1 MARVFSGIQPS
12 GILTLGNYLGA
23 LQHFAISQHEH
34 DSFFC
39 IVDLHALTVP
49 QDPLELKRQ
58 VRTLAAIYLAVGID
72 PEKATLFVQS
82 HVAAHSELAWLLQ
95 CTSYMGE
102 LARMTQFKEKS
113 EGRDAVAVGL
123 FTYPVL
129 QAADILLYDTNF
141 VPVGEDQK
149 QHIELCRDIA
159 VRFNQRFGDV
169 FVVPEARIPKVGARI
184 MSLDDPTKKMSKS
197 SSSPASFISLLDE
210 DDVITKKIMR
220 AVTDLGREI
229 IFDEDNKPGVSNLL
243 TINALCSGRTIPE
256 LEQLFA
262 GQGYG
267 ELKKDTAQAVVSL
280 LGPIR
285 RRVEQLLAGREIDA
299 VLAQGATKAN
309 AVSQRTLVRVQRALG
324 IR

>member
-23 LQHFAISQHEH
+23 LKHFVSSQHEH
-34 DSFFC
+34 EAFFC
-39 IVDLHALTVP
+39 IVDLHALTTP
-49 QDPLELKRQ
+49 QDPAELKQ
-58 VRTLAAIYLAVGID
+58 QIRTLAALYLAAGIL

-82 HVAAHSELAWLLQ
+82 QVSAHSELAWLLQ
-95 CTSYMGE
+95 CMSYIGE
-102 LARMTQFKEKS
+102 LSRMTQFKEKS
-113 EGRDAVAVGL
+113 EGREAVAVGL

-129 QAADILLYDTNF
+129 QAADILLYDTNI

-197 SSSPASFISLLDE
+197 NPSPASYISLLDE
-210 DDVITKKIMR
+210 EDIVRRKIMR

-229 IFDEDNKPGVSNLL
+229 VYDEENKPGVSNLL
-243 TINALCSGRTIPE
+243 VINSLCSGRSIPE
-256 LEQLFA
+256 LESLFA
-262 GQGYG
+262 GKGYG
-267 ELKKDTAQAVVSL
+267 DLKKDTADAAVSV
-280 LGPIR
+280 LGPIKR
-285 RRVEQLLAGREIDA
+285 RAEEALAGSEIDE
-299 VLAQGATKAN
+299 VLQDGAARAR
-309 AVSQRTLVRVQRALG
+309 AVSQRTLLRVQQALG
-324 IR
+324 LR

>member
-23 LQHFAISQHEH
+23 LKHFVSSQHEH
-34 DSFFC
+34 EAFFC
-39 IVDLHALTVP
+39 IVDLHALTTP
-49 QDPLELKRQ
+49 QDPAELKQ
-58 VRTLAAIYLAVGID
+58 QIRTLAALYLAAGIL

-82 HVAAHSELAWLLQ
+82 QVSAHSELAWLLQ
-95 CTSYMGE
+95 CMSYIGE
-102 LARMTQFKEKS
+102 LSRMTQFKEKS
-113 EGRDAVAVGL
+113 EGREAVAVGL

-129 QAADILLYDTNF
+129 QAADILLYDTNI

-197 SSSPASFISLLDE
+197 NPSPASYISLLDE
-210 DDVITKKIMR
+210 EDIVRRKIMR

-229 IFDEDNKPGVSNLL
+229 VYDEENKPGVSNLL
-243 TINALCSGRTIPE
+243 VINSLCSGRSIPE
-256 LEQLFA
+256 LESLFA
-262 GQGYG
+262 GKGYG
-267 ELKKDTAQAVVSL
+267 DLKKDTADAAVSV
-280 LGPIR
+280 LGPIKR
-285 RRVEQLLAGREIDA
+285 RAEEALAGSLIDE
-299 VLAQGATKAN
+299 VLQAGAARAR
-309 AVSQRTLVRVQRALG
+309 AVSQRTLLRVQQALG
-324 IR
+324 LR

>member
-23 LQHFAISQHEH
+23 LKHFVSSQHEH
-34 DSFFC
+34 EAFFC
-39 IVDLHALTVP
+39 IVDLHALTTP
-49 QDPLELKRQ
+49 QDPAELKQ
-58 VRTLAAIYLAVGID
+58 QIRTLAALYLAAGIL

-82 HVAAHSELAWLLQ
+82 QVSAHSELAWLLQ
-95 CTSYMGE
+95 CTSYIGE
-102 LARMTQFKEKS
+102 LSRMTQFKEKS
-113 EGRDAVAVGL
+113 EGREAVAVGL

-129 QAADILLYDTNF
+129 QAADILLYDTNI

-197 SSSPASFISLLDE
+197 NPSPASYISLLDE
-210 DDVITKKIMR
+210 EDIVRRKIMR

-229 IFDEDNKPGVSNLL
+229 VYDEENKPGVSNLL
-243 TINALCSGRTIPE
+243 VINSLCSGRSIPE
-256 LEQLFA
+256 LESLFA
-262 GQGYG
+262 GKGYG
-267 ELKKDTAQAVVSL
+267 DLKKDTADAAVSV
-280 LGPIR
+280 LGPIKR
-285 RRVEQLLAGREIDA
+285 RAEEALAGSLIDE
-299 VLAQGATKAN
+299 VLQAGAARAR
-309 AVSQRTLVRVQRALG
+309 AVSQRTLLRVQQALG
-324 IR
+324 LR